1 MASFAFGFLV
11 TTYLVGGYFFERDLK
26 LLEVNWQEVTQLFNR
41 GGGQW
46 LYMGIFI
53 LTIFIA
59 ALLGGI
65 VFFASKF
72 WIALVVNV
80 IVSGLIA
87 LIALIVY
94 LFVDRRRW
102 KRIRAM
108 FFA

>member
-1 MASFAFGFLV
+1 
-11 TTYLVGGYFFERDLK
+11 
-26 LLEVNWQEVTQLFNR
+26 
-41 GGGQW
+41 
-46 LYMGIFI
+46 MGIFI